1 MVNLSEQQQAERL
14 RSVPPVS
21 ESMELR
27 FSRRDVFAVLAKPN
41 HLELFH
47 PFCKKNKSIS
57 WDRES
62 RSDQIEYLN
71 GTVLSRKFL
80 AWVPNEGFDLLIG
93 KSQARRS
100 LVLWR
105 LSEKSQNES
114 EISISVHPYVYE
126 YWASWKTQI
135 LHHFWIRRR
144 LRSYLGSVLGGLDY
158 YLRLGERTPKNFQGS
173 HPWFS

>member
-1 MVNLSEQQQAERL
+1 MVNPSDQQQADRL
-14 RSVPPVS
+14 SNLPPIS
-21 ESMELR
+21 KSIGLS
-27 FSRRDVFAVLAKPN
+27 FPRRDVFAVLAKPN

-47 PFCKKNKSIS
+47 PFCKKNETIS

-71 GTVLSRKFL
+71 GTVLNRQFL
-80 AWVPNEGFDLLIG
+80 SWIPNEGFDLLIG
-93 KSQARRS
+93 KSRARRS
-100 LVLWR
+100 LVRWR

-114 EISISVHPYVYE
+114 EISISVHPYIYE
-126 YWASWKTQI
+126 HWSSWKTQI
-135 LHHFWIRRR
+135 LHYFWIRRR

-158 YLRLGERTPKNFQGS
+158 FLRFGKDTPKNFQGS